1 MTKYIPETAALDD
14 VVMTGSELMES
25 TSLVVK
31 AMSTDFGTRVTF
43 AGDGAFTD
51 GDDVNLPSL
60 PMDAKVTKRTALVLA
75 GYGSHEGL
83 HKVLTGFDR
92 LRPLMQRAHA
102 DGKWLTKSMAN
113 GLEDVRIEHGGTH
126 LYGGIAQAIDKTARE
141 VNRKFL
147 DEVYPE
153 MPDVVDDFGR
163 IGPVAVTWEGRRRLG
178 YPDPSNEECLD
189 LLPKK
194 IRSKVDKIVDQVMKI
209 PHGVTDVGKVDT
221 HVAHQG
227 SVDVWKLATKI
238 ANGHMKEVIKIEKE
252 KWEIENPPP
261 PPPTEDEQ
269 PDGPIEIEIEVES
282 EDESE
287 DEGEGKGKGKPK
299 EKEDT
304 DEDKP
309 DDGDGEGNDEGADN
323 EGDADDDPDGEDGAG
338 DSDSDTDG
346 EGDEGGDEGEEG
358 SPDDGDGD
366 PVEPGNDAGDGED
379 ETNQG
384 DREDD
389 GEEGDSDNPGETN
402 DDEGSDEDGDEDDDG
417 EGESGSDDDAG
428 ELGEQEDGDEDGDEG
443 VSDGVEQ
450 DAEED
455 ADGAEDAEDGDG
467 EDGDTGTEGDDS
479 DGDEEQDDYRPVGEP
494 DCTTDEDQDEES
506 LDEGEQEAADDGDEA
521 DEGESGEDGEADELG
536 EEAGEDGRTG
546 EDVGGDDEGSSESNE
561 DTEGDVD
568 DGDDDGVDEGIDDEG
583 ETDGDK
589 GEGEDGDN
597 EPRREDGQG
606 DEPDERDEDDGDK
619 ASGDVGPTPE
629 PFDPSRIHQPL
640 PIEPGLHEAMQREV
654 DSLKQQ
660 NGGNGYIVANPSGD
674 QFIPRRKLSD
684 DPDVKREGGQ
694 RYTESK
700 NRVSAAVGT
709 VRRKLER
716 VVTAMHRSYYEN
728 GKRNGKLDVR
738 RNVSKIVNLKSNVFR
753 NKVDEVNINTAMSLL
768 LDLSG
773 SMSICGKDAMA
784 QQITIA
790 VAEALAPVGVPLEVL
805 GHQTC
810 MMEMAHNKVVFDEEI
825 YGRWDNI
832 RLTQFKDFEDSIAAC
847 RSTMG
852 SIEMHT
858 GYCNADGD
866 AIIMAAKR
874 LYERPEEKKVLF
886 VLSDGQ
892 PAYHSQTRCVHQY
905 TRDAVE
911 WCLFRGIDV
920 MGLGM
925 LDDSVKQYYPKYVT
939 VHDLDEFGRVYIDQ
953 IVKLMLDRALPDQS
967 LLIDTTAKRFKNI

>member
-92 LRPLMQRAHA
+92 LRPLMERAHA

-147 DEVYPE
+147 DEVYPD

-178 YPDPSNEECLD
+178 YPDPSNEECLA

-194 IRSKVDKIVDQVMKI
+194 IRRKVDKIVDQVMKI

-282 EDESE
+282 ECESE

-346 EGDEGGDEGEEG
+346 EGDEGGDEGDEG
-358 SPDDGDGD
+358 SPDDGDDD
-366 PVEPGNDAGDGED
+366 PVEPGNDAGDKED
-379 ETNQG
+379 ESNQG
-384 DREDD
+384 DDKNV
-389 GEEGDSDNPGETN
+389 GEERDGDNPGETN
-402 DDEGSDEDGDEDDDG
+402 DDEGSDEDGDG

-450 DAEED
+450 DAEGD

-494 DCTTDEDQDEES
+494 DCTSDEGQDEES
-506 LDEGEQEAADDGDEA
+506 
-521 DEGESGEDGEADELG
+521 
-536 EEAGEDGRTG
+536 
-546 EDVGGDDEGSSESNE
+546 
-561 DTEGDVD
+561 VD
-568 DGDDDGVDEGIDDEG
+568 ADDGVDEGIDDEG

-589 GEGEDGDN
+589 GEGEDGDD

-606 DEPDERDEDDGDK
+606 DEPDERDDEDNGDK

-629 PFDPSRIHQPL
+629 PFDPSRIHQPE

-674 QFIPRRKLSD
+674 KFIPRRKLSD

-753 NKVDEVNINTAMSLL
+753 NKVDEVNINTAMTLL

-810 MMEMAHNKVVFDEEI
+810 MMEMSHNAVFDEEI